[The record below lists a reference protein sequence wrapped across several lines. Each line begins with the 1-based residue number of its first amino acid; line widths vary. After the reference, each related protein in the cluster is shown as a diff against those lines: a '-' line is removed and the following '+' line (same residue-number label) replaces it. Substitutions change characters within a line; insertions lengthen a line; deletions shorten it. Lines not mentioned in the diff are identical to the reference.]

1 MIEVEGL
8 SKRFGK
14 TQAVAGLSFRVEPGT
29 ITGFLGPN
37 GAGKSTTLRSV
48 LGLVHPDAGSATVL
62 GVPYRR
68 LDRPLSRVGAVLE
81 ASEVH
86 PGRSGRNHLRV
97 QAAAAGLPASRVDE
111 VLALV
116 ELSAA
121 AKRRVKGYSLGMRQR
136 LGLATALLG
145 DPEVLVLDE
154 PANGLDPAGIRWL
167 RDLLRSL
174 AAEGRTVLVSS
185 HVLSEVAQTVD
196 RVVIIHRGRLIQQ
209 AAIADVLA
217 GAQGATRVR
226 HPGRAAVARAADGAG
241 RHRLRQRGRRA
252 ARERAPRARR
262 RAHGRERDRPARAR
276 RRARDARGGLP
287 RTDGWGDDRMTA
299 VVRSELLKIRT
310 TRGWWAYLVVLVA
323 LVGIGAAA
331 EVGSRSLDER
341 SGLDFQYAL
350 VDLIGISSLL
360 AIILGIT
367 IVTTE
372 FRHGT
377 ITPTLLATPGRERVL
392 AGKAIAGV
400 LIAILFAAMAII
412 VVLVVASI
420 YTSID
425 GGQLELADGEVVK
438 RAATNVLGVVLWLL
452 MGLAIGSVV
461 HSQVAALVGTLV
473 WLFLVETLLVGLFS
487 LLDIDAVQEYL
498 PFRALDGAD
507 GTGGDNLL
515 SYGPA
520 LAVTLGW
527 IAVLGAAGA
536 VRTSRR
542 DIT

>member
-1 MIEVEGL
+1 V
-8 SKRFGK
+8 
-14 TQAVAGLSFRVEPGT
+14 
-29 ITGFLGPN
+29 
-37 GAGKSTTLRSV
+37 
-48 LGLVHPDAGSATVL
+48 
-62 GVPYRR
+62 
-68 LDRPLSRVGAVLE
+68 
-81 ASEVH
+81 
-86 PGRSGRNHLRV
+86 
-97 QAAAAGLPASRVDE
+97 
-111 VLALV
+111 
-116 ELSAA
+116 
-121 AKRRVKGYSLGMRQR
+121 
-136 LGLATALLG
+136 
-145 DPEVLVLDE
+145 
-154 PANGLDPAGIRWL
+154 
-167 RDLLRSL
+167 
-174 AAEGRTVLVSS
+174 
-185 HVLSEVAQTVD
+185 
-196 RVVIIHRGRLIQQ
+196 
-209 AAIADVLA
+209 
-217 GAQGATRVR
+217 
-226 HPGRAAVARAADGAG
+226 
-241 RHRLRQRGRRA
+241 
-252 ARERAPRARR
+252 
-262 RAHGRERDRPARAR
+262 
-276 RRARDARGGLP
+276 
-287 RTDGWGDDRMTA
+287 TA

-498 PFRALDGAD
+498 PFHALDGAD

-520 LAVTLGW
+520 LAVTIGW